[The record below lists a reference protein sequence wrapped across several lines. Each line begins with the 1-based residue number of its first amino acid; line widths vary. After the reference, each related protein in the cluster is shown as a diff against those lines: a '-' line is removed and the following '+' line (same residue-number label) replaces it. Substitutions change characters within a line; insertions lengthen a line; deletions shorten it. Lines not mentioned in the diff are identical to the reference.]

1 MKVGNFVQ
9 TIVDIQDLLSYF
21 TNVKTKDQMI
31 SALERIKRQEAEGF
45 LDTVSSLQNSF
56 EAITSDEIETPSA
69 DEIES
74 LFNESTSEG
83 QEDGEKK
90 PEEPKEGSTPI
101 ERLGI

>member
-21 TNVKTKDQMI
+21 ANVKTKDQMI
-31 SALERIKRQEAEGF
+31 SALEKIKRQEAEGF

-74 LFNESTSEG
+74 LFTENASEG
-83 QEDGEKK
+83 QEEEKK

>member
-56 EAITSDEIETPSA
+56 EAITADEIETPSA

-74 LFNESTSEG
+74 LLSETVSDG
-83 QEDGEKK
+83 QETEEKK
-90 PEEPKEGSTPI
+90 TEEPKEGSTPI